1 MNNSKANTQ
10 NPATTNNEVRKL
22 KVSMEIEDITF
33 DLPGL
38 NVRTDDSGEDRNSS
52 VSIEV
57 EDACLRMGGIKIS
70 FEGSEEVVTNLVK
83 KVGNTVASMATKGGE
98 KRNA

>member
-1 MNNSKANTQ
+1 MNNTK
-10 NPATTNNEVRKL
+10 NPAAISEEVRNL
-22 KVSMEIEDITF
+22 KVSIEIEDMSF
-33 DLPGL
+33 DLPGM
-38 NVRTDDSGEDRNSS
+38 NVRKDDSREEKNSTVSVEIED
-52 VSIEV
+52 V
-57 EDACLRMGGIKIS
+57 CLRMAGIKIS

>member
-1 MNNSKANTQ
+1 MSKNFNTQ
-10 NPATTNNEVRKL
+10 PDNQNNEARNL
-22 KVSMEIEDITF
+22 KVSMEIEDMTF
-33 DLPGL
+33 DLPGM
-38 NVRTDDSGEDRNSS
+38 NVRKDDSREDRNSS

-57 EDACLRMGGIKIS
+57 EDVCLRMAGIKIS